1 MSVDLMLQ
9 KIFFKRQ
16 VELLLNIET
25 SEVFEMTKMDW
36 QINIENLVARVAET
50 YGSDVAASVFARYD
64 ATDFEDLNPAYY
76 DQVFG
81 DLMLIDADG

>member
-16 VELLLNIET
+16 LELLLNIET

-36 QINIENLVARVAET
+36 QINIENLAARVAET
-50 YGSDVAASVFARYD
+50 YGSAVAASVFARYD
-64 ATDFEDLNPAYY
+64 ATDFEDLSPAYY

-81 DLMLIDADG
+81 DLILIDEDG

>member
-16 VELLLNIET
+16 LELLLNIEP

-36 QINIENLVARVAET
+36 QINIENLAARVAET

-64 ATDFEDLNPAYY
+64 ATCFDDLSPAYY

>member
-16 VELLLNIET
+16 LELLLNIEI

-36 QINIENLVARVAET
+36 QINIENLAARVAET

-64 ATDFEDLNPAYY
+64 ATCFDDLSLAYY

>member
-1 MSVDLMLQ
+1 
-9 KIFFKRQ
+9 
-16 VELLLNIET
+16 
-25 SEVFEMTKMDW
+25 MTKMDW
-36 QINIENLVARVAET
+36 QINIENLAARVGET

-64 ATDFEDLNPAYY
+64 ATNFEDLSPADY

>member
-1 MSVDLMLQ
+1 MRKGENKD
-9 KIFFKRQ
+9 F
-16 VELLLNIET
+16 
-25 SEVFEMTKMDW
+25 EVFEMTKMDW
-36 QINIENLVARVAET
+36 QINIENLAARVAET

-64 ATDFEDLNPAYY
+64 ATDFEDLSPAYY

>member
-36 QINIENLVARVAET
+36 QINIENLAARVAEI